1 MQKMKNGKFI
11 VLDGVDG
18 SGKGTQ
24 AKLLVNYFFDRDK
37 RNHVLFTREPYNSR
51 HYRQIRK
58 ILKESENPKDNAE
71 RLAELFIKDRKI
83 HAKIIKQFLN
93 QGIFVISDRYKYST
107 IAYQSAQGMSL
118 KKLIALHK
126 NILVPDLVLIIDIPV
141 KTALKRIVNDTGR
154 KYKEVFEEA
163 AFQEKLR
170 NNYLDFP
177 KRLPEEKIVIIDG
190 RGTVDEVFGRVRKE
204 ADKFLAA

>member
-1 MQKMKNGKFI
+1 
-11 VLDGVDG
+11 
-18 SGKGTQ
+18 
-24 AKLLVNYFFDRDK
+24 
-37 RNHVLFTREPYNSR
+37 
-51 HYRQIRK
+51 
-58 ILKESENPKDNAE
+58 
-71 RLAELFIKDRKI
+71 
-83 HAKIIKQFLN
+83 
-93 QGIFVISDRYKYST
+93 
-107 IAYQSAQGMSL
+107 MSL

-190 RGTVDEVFGRVRKE
+190 SGTVDEVFGRVRKE